1 MGRPDRPTIE
11 GMDTL
16 LATPDTAVLVC
27 DTPDHLDCHEL
38 VTTFLAAS
46 RALDDDLPQFWD

>member
-1 MGRPDRPTIE
+1 
-11 GMDTL
+11 MDTL
-16 LATPDTAVLVC
+16 LATPDTDVRPLDRADAPC
-27 DTPDHLDCHEL
+27 DL